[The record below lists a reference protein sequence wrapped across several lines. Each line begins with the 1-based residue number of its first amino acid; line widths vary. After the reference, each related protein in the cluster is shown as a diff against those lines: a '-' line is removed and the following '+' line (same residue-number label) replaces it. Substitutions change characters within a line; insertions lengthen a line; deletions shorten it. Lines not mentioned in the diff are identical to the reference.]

1 MENNYN
7 LNLNL
12 NLNYYIILLRVIHG
26 WVQHKIKMKINELAA
41 KSMRIL
47 NGVNEHFESWLNSVQ
62 LYEID
67 RNAIGKGLFC
77 CCVKKCHSVCQFWS
91 TSMPCIEHT
100 RFVGTRTHPQ
110 NQMWTVVLSI
120 CLASQKTYNQ
130 TKRRRFSGSH
140 TINTQR
146 LCISICCLFHTTK
159 RELHKRKKYVRAL
172 RLKLIYTACI
182 WVKMLSLLTKVE
194 SVFYFDWFQSGFV
207 LV

>member
-77 CCVKKCHSVCQFWS
+77 CCVKKCHSVCQFWWL
-91 TSMPCIEHT
+91 PCHASNTLDLWAHAHIHKIRCEL
-100 RFVGTRTHPQ
+100 
-110 NQMWTVVLSI
+110 WCCLS
-120 CLASQKTYNQ
+120 AWPH
-130 TKRRRFSGSH
+130 KRRTIKQKEEGLVVH
-140 TINTQR
+140 TQLTHKDSVSLSAASSTRQKES
-146 LCISICCLFHTTK
+146 CTK
-159 RELHKRKKYVRAL
+159 EKN
-172 RLKLIYTACI
+172 
-182 WVKMLSLLTKVE
+182 M
-194 SVFYFDWFQSGFV
+194 FV
-207 LV
+207 HCD